1 MNLLKLIFLMLAF
14 TCDIDWAPDEVIA
27 DTLNLFELFGVK
39 CTFFSTHH
47 SFELAKSDTKLF
59 EIGIHPDFHP
69 LLRGSYSKS
78 YDDILDEILEI
89 HPQAVGVRT
98 HTMMQSIPIL
108 QKFAEKNLVY
118 EANTFMPYQ
127 YGLKAFKLWN
137 NLVRIPF
144 NWEDDVHW
152 AYGYSFEDARID
164 IHTDDLVIFDF
175 HPVHIYLNTENK
187 YRYNEAKNFLKD
199 PKMLLSYRNNEVPGT
214 RDLLLNLLKICKEKE
229 IATHKL
235 KDIAYTCLA
244 EGLT

>member
-1 MNLLKLIFLMLAF
+1 MLAF

-199 PKMLLSYRNNEVPGT
+199 PKILLSYRNNEVPGT